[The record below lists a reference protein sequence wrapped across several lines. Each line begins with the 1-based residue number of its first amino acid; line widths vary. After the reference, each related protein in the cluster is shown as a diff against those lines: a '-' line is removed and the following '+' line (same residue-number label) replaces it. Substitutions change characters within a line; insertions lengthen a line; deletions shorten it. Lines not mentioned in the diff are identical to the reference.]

1 MKKIVLT
8 FLACVLSIMS
18 VNAAVYSPTNR
29 VSTIGQALLTK
40 NGLPTVKFAVVE
52 SDADN
57 SNIINTKLL
66 NVPKTSLNFAG
77 NDNETAAVIAY
88 ELGAVV
94 NASASKKNLA
104 SKVSNSLLSNIT
116 DEKLLNVA
124 TLTQQLSTNNMSAK
138 EQMNA
143 DITGVDLMINAGYNP
158 LAMIVVLGKMEGS
171 LSEALQSQP
180 ANFKRTM
187 NIYNYLSYNYPNKV
201 KSGYAC
207 NEYRNFVAYIQ
218 PIVDKRNSSKKEL
231 EKFNKEQAK
240 AKADR
245 AKQLLKYKATGGV
258 NPWDV
263 TKTLLESKT
272 K

>member
-1 MKKIVLT
+1 MKKIFLT
-8 FLACVLSIMS
+8 FLACMLSIMS
-18 VNAAVYSPTNR
+18 VNAATYSSTTR
-29 VSTIGQALLTK
+29 VSTVGETLITK
-40 NGLPTVKFAVVE
+40 NALPKVNFAVVE

-57 SNIINTKLL
+57 SNITATKLL
-66 NVPKTSLNFAG
+66 NVPKTSLTFAG

-88 ELGAVV
+88 ELGAIV
-94 NASASKKNLA
+94 NASASKKSL
-104 SKVSNSLLSNIT
+104 VSAVSSSLLGNIT
-116 DEKLLNVA
+116 DEKVLNVA
-124 TLTQQLSTNNMSAK
+124 NIAQQLSTSNLSAK

-187 NIYNYLSYNYPNKV
+187 NIYNYLSYNYPEKV
-201 KSGYAC
+201 KAGYAC
-207 NEYRNFVAYIQ
+207 NEYRNYAAYVQ

-231 EKFNKEQAK
+231 AKFNKEQAK
-240 AKADR
+240 AKTAR
-245 AKQLLKYKATGGV
+245 AKQLLNYKATGGV

-263 TKTLLESKT
+263 TKSLLESKT